1 MNLETFV
8 KETKKLGLNLTEEQ
22 LEQLEKFYQMLIYWN
37 EKINLTTITE
47 KEDVYLKHF
56 YDSLTLCKII
66 DFNKQK
72 FLCDVGTGAGFPGII
87 LKIIFPHLE
96 ITLIDS
102 LNKRI
107 TFLKNVIQE
116 LKMSK
121 IEAIHIRMEDYSK
134 KNIEKF
140 DIITSRAVA
149 KIQVLSEISFQSL
162 KVGGHLI
169 LMKSSYVEELENSKE
184 IIPKLNGKIN
194 NIITF
199 TLPIENSKR
208 ALIDIEKVSS
218 TPKKYPR
225 NIDKI
230 KKSL

>member
-1 MNLETFV
+1 MNLDIFI
-8 KETKKLGLNLTEEQ
+8 KETKKIGLNLTEKQ
-22 LEQLEKFYQMLIYWN
+22 LEQLEKFYQLLISWN
-37 EKINLTTITE
+37 EKINLTSITN

-66 DFNKQK
+66 DFNKNMS
-72 FLCDVGTGAGFPGII
+72 LCDVGTGAGFPGII
-87 LKIIFPHLE
+87 LKIVFPHLE
-96 ITLIDS
+96 VTLIDS

-107 TFLKNVIQE
+107 TFLNHVIQE

-134 KNIEKF
+134 NNIEKF

-169 LMKSSYVEELENSKE
+169 LMKASYIEELESSKE
-184 IIPKLNGKIN
+184 IISKLNGKIN
-194 NIITF
+194 NIQNF
-199 TLPIENSKR
+199 KLPIENSER
-208 ALIDIEKVSS
+208 TLIDIKKFSS

-225 NIDKI
+225 SMDKI